1 MANNQNNQ
9 NQNNNNNNNNFFNDN
24 PLLAF
29 AIFSIVIIL
38 IFKSFVGD
46 GGGSLS
52 TMMNTQN
59 VSLTKQVKYSD
70 IKAKIKE
77 GTVKS
82 VKLTPSSV
90 EAISEEEGRKIRYV
104 AQNVPTYDETLIPLL
119 EKKNI
124 PYEGIVG
131 NSFISELI
139 SMLLPILIFFAIWIF
154 LAKKMSKGMG
164 GGILGAGKADKLINS
179 EKPDTKFDDVQGVEE
194 AKDEVKEIVDFLKFP
209 ERYIELGAKI
219 PKGVLLVG
227 PPGTGKTLL
236 AKAVA
241 GEASVPFFS
250 VSGSSFIEM
259 FVGVGASRVRDL
271 FAQAKKEAPAII
283 FIDEI
288 DAIGKSRASGG
299 QLGGND
305 EREQTLNQLLA
316 EMDGFGTDTP
326 VIVLA
331 ATNRPET
338 LDAAL
343 LRAGRFDRQVLVD
356 KPDFEGRLAI
366 LKVHSKDVKL
376 APSVDL
382 EVVAKQTAGLA
393 GADLANIINEAALLA
408 GRQNKKQI
416 EQEDLLEAIER
427 SFVGLEK
434 KNRKINEKEKEIVAY
449 HESGHALMAELTEG
463 ATRVTK
469 VSIIPRG
476 LGALGY
482 TLHLPE
488 DEERFLKQKH
498 ELIAEVDV
506 LLGGR
511 AAEEVFIGEISTG
524 AGNDLDRATA
534 ILKDMISVYGMTDVA
549 GLMVL
554 SRSQNS
560 FLGGGAVSTDYSEKM
575 AEEMDAYIKRT
586 LNERYAYVKETLTA
600 YKGAIEGMTKELLD
614 AEVIEGTTVRKIIEN
629 FEQEHGMESRLAHK
643 EAIAKNKAAKEAS
656 QNQTEE
662 EAPASPSQPD
672 ERGDQEA

>member
-1 MANNQNNQ
+1 MANPNNNDNNNNQNK
-9 NQNNNNNNNNFFNDN
+9 NNNNFFNDN

-38 IFKSFVGD
+38 IFKSFVGE
-46 GGGSLS
+46 GESIGS
-52 TMMNTQN
+52 MMNKQN
-59 VSLTKQVKYSD
+59 VSQTKQVKYSELRNY
-70 IKAKIKE
+70 IAE
-77 GTVKS
+77 GKVQS
-82 VKLTPSSV
+82 VKLTPTVV
-90 EAISEEEGRKIRYV
+90 EAISEENGQKTRYI
-104 AQNVPTYDETLIPLL
+104 AQNIPTYDRDLVPLL
-119 EKKNI
+119 EKKHI
-124 PYEGIVG
+124 AFEGVMG
-131 NSFISELI
+131 NGFFSELV

-154 LAKKMSKGMG
+154 LAKRMTKGMG
-164 GGILGAGKADKLINS
+164 GGILGAGKADKLINA
-179 EKPDTKFDDVQGVEE
+179 EKPDTRFSDVQGVEE

-250 VSGSSFIEM
+250 VSGSGFIEM

-271 FAQAKKEAPAII
+271 FAQAKKEAPSII

-299 QLGGND
+299 QMGGND

-356 KPDFEGRLAI
+356 KPDYEGRLAI

-376 APSVDL
+376 APHVDL
-382 EVVAKQTAGLA
+382 EIVAKQTAGLA

-408 GRQNKKQI
+408 GRQDKKQI
-416 EQEDLLEAIER
+416 EQSDLLEAIER

-434 KNRKINEKEKEIVAY
+434 KNRKINEKEKKIVAF

-560 FLGGGAVSTDYSEKM
+560 FLGAGAVSTDYSDKM
-575 AEEMDAYIKRT
+575 AEEMDNYIKRT
-586 LNERYAYVKETLTA
+586 LHERYDFVKSTLDD
-600 YKGAIEGMTKELLD
+600 YRGAIEGMANELLS
-614 AEVIEGTTVRKIIEN
+614 AEVIEGNTVRKIIED
-629 FEQEHGMESRLAHK
+629 FEKAHHMTSRLAHQK
-643 EAIAKNKAAKEAS
+643 K
-656 QNQTEE
+656 
-662 EAPASPSQPD
+662 PAVPADKTAEPD
-672 ERGDQEA
+672 AEDTKDNA

>member
-1 MANNQNNQ
+1 MAKQNNNQD
-9 NQNNNNNNNNFFNDN
+9 NNNNNNFFNNN

-29 AIFSIVIIL
+29 AIFSIVIIM

-46 GGGSLS
+46 SGGLGNMLDS
-52 TMMNTQN
+52 NNVTQ
-59 VSLTKQVKYSD
+59 TKTVKYSE
-70 IKAKIKE
+70 IKSEIAK
-77 GTVKS
+77 GTITS
-82 VKLTPSSV
+82 VKLTPTTI
-90 EAISEEEGRKIRYV
+90 EAIADVDGRKTRFV
-104 AQNVPTYDETLIPLL
+104 AQNVPTYDKELIPLL
-119 EKKNI
+119 EEKNI
-124 PYEGIVG
+124 TYEGIMG
-131 NSFISELI
+131 GGFLSDLLGS
-139 SMLLPILIFFAIWIF
+139 LLPILIFFGIWIF

-179 EKPDTKFDDVQGVEE
+179 EKPDTKFHDVQGVEE

-219 PKGVLLVG
+219 PKGLLLVG

-271 FAQAKKEAPAII
+271 FAQAKKEAPSII

-288 DAIGKSRASGG
+288 DAIGKSRSSGG
-299 QLGGND
+299 QMGGND

-316 EMDGFGTDTP
+316 EMDGFGANTP

-356 KPDFEGRLAI
+356 KPDYDGRLAI
-366 LKVHSKDVKL
+366 LKVHSKGVKL
-376 APSVDL
+376 AANVDL
-382 EVVAKQTAGLA
+382 RIVAKQTAGLA

-408 GRQNKKQI
+408 GRFNKKEI

-434 KNRKINEKEKEIVAY
+434 KNRKISEVEKKIVAY
-449 HESGHALMAELTEG
+449 HESGHALMAELTPG

-498 ELIAEVDV
+498 ELMAEIDV

-560 FLGGGAVSTDYSEKM
+560 FLGAGAVSTDYSEKM
-575 AEEMDAYIKRT
+575 AEEMDNYIRST
-586 LNERYAYVKETLTA
+586 LNERYTYVKNTLTE
-600 YKGAIEGMTKELLD
+600 YHQAIENMTAVLLD
-614 AEVIEGTTVRKIIEN
+614 VEVIEGKKVREIIEN
-629 FEQEHGMESRLAHK
+629 YEKENNLESRLAHRDK
-643 EAIAKNKAAKEAS
+643 IAKAEAAAKEESDTDA
-656 QNQTEE
+656 
-662 EAPASPSQPD
+662 
-672 ERGDQEA
+672 

>member
-1 MANNQNNQ
+1 MANQDNNNQNND
-9 NQNNNNNNNNFFNDN
+9 NNNNNFFQDN

-29 AIFSIVIIL
+29 ALFSIIIIL
-38 IFKSFVGD
+38 IFKSFVGEGD
-46 GGGSLS
+46 MDN
-52 TMMNTQN
+52 MMSANSG
-59 VSLTKQVKYSD
+59 VTKTKHIKYSQMKEEINKGT
-70 IKAKIKE
+70 IK
-77 GTVKS
+77 T
-82 VKLTPSSV
+82 VKLTPTTI
-90 EAISEEEGRKIRYV
+90 EAIADAGDGVKIRLV
-104 AQNVPTYDETLIPLL
+104 AQNVPTYDKELIPLL
-119 EKKNI
+119 EEKKI
-124 PYEGIVG
+124 TYEGVMGQGLLREI
-131 NSFISELI
+131 ISSI
-139 SMLLPILIFFAIWIF
+139 LPILIFFGIWMF
-154 LAKKMSKGMG
+154 LARKMSKGMG
-164 GGILGAGKADKLINS
+164 GMLGAGKSDKLINV
-179 EKPDTKFDDVQGVEE
+179 EKPETKFDDVQGVEE

-219 PKGVLLVG
+219 PKGLLLVG

-250 VSGSSFIEM
+250 VSGSGFIEM

-271 FAQAKKEAPAII
+271 FEQAKKQAPSII

-299 QLGGND
+299 QMGGND

-316 EMDGFGTDTP
+316 EMDGFGTNTP

-356 KPDFEGRLAI
+356 KPDYDGRLAI

-376 APSVDL
+376 ADGVDL
-382 EVVAKQTAGLA
+382 RIVAKQSAGLA

-408 GRQNKKQI
+408 GRFNKKEIDQA
-416 EQEDLLEAIER
+416 DLLESIER

-434 KNRKINEKEKEIVAY
+434 KNRKISEVEKKIVAY
-449 HESGHALMAELTEG
+449 HESGHALMAELTKG

-498 ELIAEVDV
+498 ELLAEVDV

-511 AAEEVFIGEISTG
+511 AAEDVFIGEISTG

-575 AEEMDAYIKRT
+575 SEAMDDYIRST
-586 LNERYAYVKETLTA
+586 LNERYNYVKKTLNE
-600 YKGAIEGMTKELLD
+600 YHQAIENMTSVLLD
-614 AEVIEGTTVRKIIEN
+614 VEVIEGNKVRSIIEEYEKEN
-629 FEQEHGMESRLAHK
+629 NLESRLAHTQK
-643 EAIAKNKAAKEAS
+643 IAKLKKERD
-656 QNQTEE
+656 EE
-662 EAPASPSQPD
+662 
-672 ERGDQEA
+672 

>member
-1 MANNQNNQ
+1 MANPNNQNKND
-9 NQNNNNNNNNFFNDN
+9 NNNNNFFNDN

-29 AIFSIVIIL
+29 AIFSIVIIVV
-38 IFKSFVGD
+38 FKSFIGEN
-46 GGGSLS
+46 GSLS
-52 TMMNTQN
+52 DMMGENRSNITM
-59 VSLTKQVKYSD
+59 TKRVKYSE
-70 IKAKIKE
+70 IKE
-77 GTVKS
+77 QIREGGIKDVKI
-82 VKLTPSSV
+82 TPSSI
-90 EAISEEEGRKIRYV
+90 EAISTNNIRYV
-104 AQNVPTYDETLIPLL
+104 AEQIPTFDKELIPLL
-119 EKKNI
+119 EDRNI
-124 PYEGIVG
+124 TYEGVVG
-131 NSFISELI
+131 NGLVPQLI
-139 SMLLPILIFFAIWIF
+139 NMLLPILLFFAIWIF
-154 LAKKMSKGMG
+154 IAKKMSKGMG
-164 GGILGAGKADKLINS
+164 GMLGAGKADKLINS

-194 AKDEVKEIVDFLKFP
+194 AKDEVKEIVDFLKYP

-271 FAQAKKEAPAII
+271 FAQAKKEAPSII

-299 QLGGND
+299 QMGGND

-326 VIVLA
+326 IIVLA

-356 KPDFEGRLAI
+356 KPDYEGRLAI

-376 APSVDL
+376 DENVDL
-382 EVVAKQTAGLA
+382 EIVAKQTAGLA

-408 GRQNKKQI
+408 GRANKKTI
-416 EQEDLLEAIER
+416 EQSDLLEAIER

-434 KNRKINEKEKEIVAY
+434 KNRKINETEKKIVAY
-449 HESGHALMAELTEG
+449 HESGHALMAELTKG

-498 ELIAEVDV
+498 ELLAEIDV
-506 LLGGR
+506 LLAGR

-534 ILKDMISVYGMTDVA
+534 ILKDMVSVYGMTDVA

-554 SRSQNS
+554 ARSQNS
-560 FLGGGAVSTDYSEKM
+560 FLGGGAVSTDYSDEM
-575 AEEMDAYIKRT
+575 AKEMDNYIKKT
-586 LNERYAYVKETLTA
+586 LHDRYQFVLTTLRE
-600 YKGAIEGMTKELLD
+600 YHDAIENMTQELLE
-614 AEVIEGTTVRKIIEN
+614 AEVIEGKTVRKIIKEYEEAN
-629 FEQEHGMESRLAHK
+629 SMPTRLAHPDK
-643 EAIAKNKAAKEAS
+643 
-656 QNQTEE
+656 TESKDE
-662 EAPASPSQPD
+662 ESVES
-672 ERGDQEA
+672 

>member
-1 MANNQNNQ
+1 MANNNNQNND
-9 NQNNNNNNNNFFNDN
+9 NNNNNNFFNNN

-29 AIFSIVIIL
+29 AIFSMVIIL
-38 IFKSFVGD
+38 IFKSFVGEGD
-46 GGGSLS
+46 SLS
-52 TMMNTQN
+52 SIMNTQK
-59 VSLTKQVKYSD
+59 VSQTKQVKYSE
-70 IKAKIKE
+70 IKKKIEE
-77 GTVKS
+77 GNVKTVKI
-82 VKLTPSSV
+82 TPSNI
-90 EAISEEEGRKIRYV
+90 EAISEKDGRKIRYV
-104 AQNVPTYDETLIPLL
+104 AQNVPTYDEELIPLL
-119 EKKNI
+119 DKKNI
-124 PYEGIVG
+124 TYEGVMG
-131 NSFISELI
+131 NGFFSELL
-139 SMLLPILIFFAIWIF
+139 SMMLPILIFFAIWMF

-164 GGILGAGKADKLINS
+164 GVLGAGKADKLINS

-209 ERYIELGAKI
+209 ERYMELGAKI
-219 PKGVLLVG
+219 PKGLLLVG

-250 VSGSSFIEM
+250 VSGSGFIEM

-271 FAQAKKEAPAII
+271 FAQAKKEAPSII

-299 QLGGND
+299 QMGGND

-356 KPDFEGRLAI
+356 KPDYDGRLAI
-366 LKVHSKDVKL
+366 LKVHSKGVKL
-376 APSVDL
+376 AKTVDL

-408 GRQNKKQI
+408 GRFNKKEI
-416 EQEDLLEAIER
+416 EQADLLESIER

-434 KNRKINEKEKEIVAY
+434 KNRKISEVEKKIVAY
-449 HESGHALMAELTEG
+449 HESGHALMAELTKG

-482 TLHLPE
+482 TLHLPDDE
-488 DEERFLKQKH
+488 DRFLKQKH
-498 ELIAEVDV
+498 ELMAEIDV

-534 ILKDMISVYGMTDVA
+534 ILKDMITVYGMSDVA

-554 SRSQNS
+554 KRSENS
-560 FLGGGAVSTDYSEKM
+560 FLGGGGVSTDYSEKM
-575 AEEMDAYIKRT
+575 SEAIDDFIKGT
-586 LNERYAYVKETLTA
+586 LTDRYAFVKKTLGE
-600 YKGAIEGMTKELLD
+600 YNQAIEDMAHVLLD
-614 AEVIEGTTVRKIIEN
+614 VEVIEGTKVREIIEN
-629 FEQEHGMESRLAHK
+629 YEKAHNMESRLAHTAK
-643 EAIAKNKAAKEAS
+643 IAKSKAEADARAEKREHDAE
-656 QNQTEE
+656 NAEE
-662 EAPASPSQPD
+662 N
-672 ERGDQEA
+672 GQENA

>member
-1 MANNQNNQ
+1 M
-9 NQNNNNNNNNFFNDN
+9 DKE
-24 PLLAF
+24 LL
-29 AIFSIVIIL
+29 
-38 IFKSFVGD
+38 
-46 GGGSLS
+46 
-52 TMMNTQN
+52 
-59 VSLTKQVKYSD
+59 
-70 IKAKIKE
+70 
-77 GTVKS
+77 
-82 VKLTPSSV
+82 
-90 EAISEEEGRKIRYV
+90 
-104 AQNVPTYDETLIPLL
+104 PLL
-119 EKKNI
+119 EEKNI
-124 PYEGIVG
+124 TYEGIINNG
-131 NSFISELI
+131 KIIQIINMLFPILMLLAIFIFISKKI
-139 SMLLPILIFFAIWIF
+139 SR
-154 LAKKMSKGMG
+154 SMG
-164 GGILGAGKADKLINS
+164 SMIGAGKADRLINS

-194 AKDEVKEIVDFLKFP
+194 AKDEVKEIVDFLKYP

-271 FAQAKKEAPAII
+271 FAQAKKEAPSII

-299 QLGGND
+299 HMGGND

-326 VIVLA
+326 IIVLA

-356 KPDFEGRLAI
+356 KPDYEGRLAI

-376 APSVDL
+376 DENVDL

-408 GRQNKKQI
+408 GRANKKTI
-416 EQEDLLEAIER
+416 EQSDLLEAIER

-434 KNRKINEKEKEIVAY
+434 KNRKINETEKKIVAY
-449 HESGHALMAELTEG
+449 HESGHALVAELTKG

-488 DEERFLKQKH
+488 DEERFLEQKH
-498 ELIAEVDV
+498 ELLAEVDV
-506 LLGGR
+506 LLAGR

-524 AGNDLDRATA
+524 ASNDLDRATA
-534 ILKDMISVYGMTDVA
+534 ILKDMVSVYGMTDVA

-554 SRSQNS
+554 ARSKNS
-560 FLGGGAVSTDYSEKM
+560 FLGGGAVSTDYSDEM
-575 AEEMDAYIKRT
+575 AREMDNYIK
-586 LNERYAYVKETLTA
+586 NTLTKRYEFVLSTLRD
-600 YKGAIEGMTKELLD
+600 YKEAIENMTKELLE
-614 AEVIEGTTVRKIIEN
+614 AEVIEGKTVRKIIKEYEETHN
-629 FEQEHGMESRLAHK
+629 LPSRLAHQ
-643 EAIAKNKAAKEAS
+643 EINKK
-656 QNQTEE
+656 
-662 EAPASPSQPD
+662 
-672 ERGDQEA
+672 

>member
-9 NQNNNNNNNNFFNDN
+9 NQNNNNNNFFNDN

-59 VSLTKQVKYSD
+59 ISLTKQVKYSD

-90 EAISEEEGRKIRYV
+90 EAITEEGGRKIRYV

-356 KPDFEGRLAI
+356 KPDYEGRLAI

-434 KNRKINEKEKEIVAY
+434 KNRKINEKEKTIVAY

-629 FEQEHGMESRLAHK
+629 FEKEHGMESRLAHK

-656 QNQTEE
+656 MQQSNE
-662 EAPASPSQPD
+662 EAPQSPSQS
-672 ERGDQEA
+672 EEQGDQEA

>member
-1 MANNQNNQ
+1 MINPNNNNQNND
-9 NQNNNNNNNNFFNDN
+9 NNNNNFFNNN

-29 AIFSIVIIL
+29 AIFSIVIIM

-46 GGGSLS
+46 SDGLGNMLDSS
-52 TMMNTQN
+52 NNVTQ
-59 VSLTKQVKYSD
+59 TKTVKYSE
-70 IKAKIKE
+70 IKSEILK
-77 GTVKS
+77 GSVTS
-82 VKLTPSSV
+82 VKLTPTTI
-90 EAISEEEGRKIRYV
+90 EAIADVDGRKTRFI
-104 AQNVPTYDETLIPLL
+104 AQNVPTYDKELIPLL
-119 EKKNI
+119 EEKNI
-124 PYEGIVG
+124 TYEGIMG
-131 NSFISELI
+131 GGFLSDLLGS
-139 SMLLPILIFFAIWIF
+139 LLPILIFFGIWIF

-179 EKPDTKFDDVQGVEE
+179 EKPETKFHDVQGVEE

-219 PKGVLLVG
+219 PKGLLLVG

-271 FAQAKKEAPAII
+271 FAQAKKEAPSII

-299 QLGGND
+299 QMGGND

-356 KPDFEGRLAI
+356 KPDYDGRLAI
-366 LKVHSKDVKL
+366 LKVHSKGVKL
-376 APSVDL
+376 AANVDL
-382 EVVAKQTAGLA
+382 TIVAKQTAGLA

-408 GRQNKKQI
+408 GRFNKREI
-416 EQEDLLEAIER
+416 EQSDLLESIER

-434 KNRKINEKEKEIVAY
+434 KNRKISDVEKKIVAY
-449 HESGHALMAELTEG
+449 HESGHALMAELTKG

-488 DEERFLKQKH
+488 DEERFLKQRH
-498 ELIAEVDV
+498 ELMAEIDV

-575 AEEMDAYIKRT
+575 SEDMDNYIRNT
-586 LNERYAYVKETLTA
+586 LNERYNYVKDTLRE
-600 YKGAIEGMTKELLD
+600 YSEAIEKMTAVLLD
-614 AEVIEGTTVRKIIEN
+614 VEVIEGKKVREIIEN
-629 FEQEHGMESRLAHK
+629 YEKENNMESRLAHGDKIAKAEAASKK
-643 EAIAKNKAAKEAS
+643 EADSNA
-656 QNQTEE
+656 
-662 EAPASPSQPD
+662 
-672 ERGDQEA
+672 

>member
-1 MANNQNNQ
+1 MANQDNNNQ
-9 NQNNNNNNNNFFNDN
+9 DNKNNNFFNNN

-29 AIFSIVIIL
+29 AIFSIIIIL
-38 IFKSFVGD
+38 IFKSFVGE
-46 GGGSLS
+46 GEGLGN
-52 TMMNTQN
+52 MINTQN
-59 VSLTKQVKYSD
+59 VSLTKQVKYSE
-70 IKAKIKE
+70 IKKEIKE
-77 GTVKS
+77 GNVKS
-82 VKLTPSSV
+82 VKLTASSI
-90 EAISEEEGRKIRYV
+90 EAISEKDGRRIRYI
-104 AQNVPTYDETLIPLL
+104 AQNVPTYDEKLIPLL
-119 EKKNI
+119 EEKNI
-124 PYEGIVG
+124 PYEGVMG
-131 NSFISELI
+131 NGFLSELI

-271 FAQAKKEAPAII
+271 FAQAKKEAPSII

-299 QLGGND
+299 QMGGND

-356 KPDFEGRLAI
+356 KPDYEGRLAI
-366 LKVHSKDVKL
+366 LKVHAKGVKFASDV
-376 APSVDL
+376 DF
-382 EVVAKQTAGLA
+382 EIVAKQTAGLA

-408 GRQNKKQI
+408 GRFNKKEI
-416 EQEDLLEAIER
+416 EQSDLLEAIER

-434 KNRKINEKEKEIVAY
+434 KNRKINETEKRIVAY
-449 HESGHALMAELTEG
+449 HESGHALMAELSEG

-498 ELIAEVDV
+498 ELMAEIDV

-534 ILKDMISVYGMTDVA
+534 ILKDMISVYGMSDVA

-554 SRSQNS
+554 KRSENS
-560 FLGGGAVSTDYSEKM
+560 FLGGGMASTDYSEKM
-575 AEEMDAYIKRT
+575 AEDIDAEIKKT
-586 LNERYAYVKETLTA
+586 LNERYAYVKKTLNE
-600 YKGAIEGMTKELLD
+600 YHQAIENMASVLLD
-614 AEVIEGTTVRKIIEN
+614 VEVIEGEKVREIIETY
-629 FEQEHGMESRLAHK
+629 EKEHHLKSRLAHRKKVEKDEKVTK
-643 EAIAKNKAAKEAS
+643 EEPEENSGS
-656 QNQTEE
+656 QEDNTDD
-662 EAPASPSQPD
+662 A
-672 ERGDQEA
+672 